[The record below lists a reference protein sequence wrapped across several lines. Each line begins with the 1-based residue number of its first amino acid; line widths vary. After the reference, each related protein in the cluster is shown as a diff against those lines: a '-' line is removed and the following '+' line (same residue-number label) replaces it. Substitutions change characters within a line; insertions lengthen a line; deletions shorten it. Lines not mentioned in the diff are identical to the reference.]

1 MNLKNYVFISFVLVM
16 NLTALINMG
25 LLTFTITMSNLKTLF
40 VILQHEI
47 KNLFD
52 AGDEFNE
59 EEMKRLLKIHIDL
72 LK

>member
-1 MNLKNYVFISFVLVM
+1 
-16 NLTALINMG
+16 MG